1 MMENV
6 TFHDHK
12 PDTLSLYDAVLQ
24 GLSKRQKSIPPKF
37 FYDKRGSELFDQ
49 ICQQPEYYL
58 PTVEQ
63 QMLEQY
69 ASEIAELTG
78 QGRVLIEPGAG
89 SASKVRLLLDA
100 LQPSAFVPMDIS
112 FEYLKSSAT
121 ALAAEYPWLS
131 IRAACVDYTHSLPVP
146 DSVPEGSRLLFF
158 PGSSLGNFSKQEAS
172 EFLKLVHNTLG
183 RDGML
188 LIGIDTKKHHGLLNA
203 AYNDAAGLTAEFNLN
218 LLYRLQNELNAELNP
233 NNFSHKAFY
242 NKEAGR
248 IEMHLISKFK
258 HTLKIEGH
266 QFEFEEG
273 EHLHT
278 ENSYKYSP
286 QEFIA
291 MASVQG
297 FQSVRVWL
305 DKQGMFAVYLLQAM

>member
-58 PTVEQ
+58 PTVER

-121 ALAAEYPWLS
+121 ALAEEYPWLS

-146 DSVPEGSRLLFF
+146 DSVPGGSRLLFF

>member
-1 MMENV
+1 MENV

-12 PDTLSLYDAVLQ
+12 PDTLSLYEAVVQ
-24 GLSKRQKSIPPKF
+24 GLSKQQKSIPAKF

-58 PTVEQ
+58 PTVERR
-63 QMLEQY
+63 MLEQY
-69 ASEIAELTG
+69 ALEIAELTG

-121 ALAAEYPWLS
+121 ALAEEYPWLS
-131 IRAACVDYTHSLPVP
+131 IRAACVDFTHSLPVP
-146 DSVPEGSRLLFF
+146 ESVPEGPRLLFF

-172 EFLKLVHNTLG
+172 EFLKLVHATLG

-188 LIGIDTKKHHGLLNA
+188 LIGIDTKKHHGVLNA

-242 NKEAGR
+242 NKDAGR
-248 IEMHLISKFK
+248 IEMHLISKSK

-273 EHLHT
+273 EYLHT
-278 ENSYKYSP
+278 ENSYKYFP
-286 QEFIA
+286 QEFIS
-291 MASVQG
+291 MASLQG

-305 DKQGMFAVYLLQAM
+305 DEQGMFAIYLLQAT

>member
-69 ASEIAELTG
+69 ALEIAELTG

-273 EHLHT
+273 ELLHT